1 MQAEQRSAGAN
12 PALLN
17 FSQGKTAENAGPL
30 GQDTPGLPSNV
41 PYTQRDS
48 GSRLHSDQASL
59 HMSGKVFLIGAGPG
73 DPELMTLRALRML
86 KEADVVVYDRLVSA
100 DILNLHADGA
110 RLVPVGKAPKC
121 HTVPQDRINE
131 ILVDEARAGHTVAR
145 LKGGDPMIF
154 GRGSEEA
161 AYLMDRGIPVEY
173 APGITAAQGASCSTG
188 VPLTHRGI
196 ATSVQYVTGHRQAD
210 MVLDLDWKRLADPDS
225 TLVVYM
231 GVANIGQIAI
241 GLMTENLPGSTPVL
255 AVGKATTPNER
266 RMVSR
271 LDRLAADV
279 READLKAPTLFIIG
293 KVVSLYAEKPLVKL
307 LEQAHG

>member
-1 MQAEQRSAGAN
+1 
-12 PALLN
+12 
-17 FSQGKTAENAGPL
+17 
-30 GQDTPGLPSNV
+30 
-41 PYTQRDS
+41 
-48 GSRLHSDQASL
+48 
-59 HMSGKVFLIGAGPG
+59 MSGKVFLIGAGPG
-73 DPELMTLRALRML
+73 NPELMTLRALRML
-86 KEADVVVYDRLVSA
+86 QDADVVVYDRLVS
-100 DILNLHADGA
+100 DEILAMHADGA
-110 RLVPVGKAPKC
+110 RLIPVGKAPKC

-131 ILVDEARAGHTVAR
+131 ILLEEARAGHTVAR

-161 AYLMDRGIPVEY
+161 AYLTAHGIAVEY

-188 VPLTHRGI
+188 VPLTHRGL

-210 MVLDLDWKRLADPDS
+210 KVLDLDWKRLADPDT

-231 GVANIGQIAI
+231 GVANIGQIAM

-255 AVGKATTPNER
+255 AVGKATTPDER
-266 RMVSR
+266 RLVSR

-293 KVVSLYAEKPLVKL
+293 KVVSLYAERPVDQI

>member
-1 MQAEQRSAGAN
+1 
-12 PALLN
+12 
-17 FSQGKTAENAGPL
+17 
-30 GQDTPGLPSNV
+30 
-41 PYTQRDS
+41 
-48 GSRLHSDQASL
+48 
-59 HMSGKVFLIGAGPG
+59 MSGKVFLIGAGPG

-86 KEADVVVYDRLVSA
+86 QEADVVVYDRLVSA
-100 DILNLHADGA
+100 DILNLHADNA
-110 RLVPVGKAPKC
+110 RLIPVGKAPKC

-131 ILVDEARAGHTVAR
+131 ILVEEANAGHTVAR

-161 AYLMDRGIPVEY
+161 AHLMANGIAVEY

-188 VPLTHRGI
+188 VPLTHRGL

-210 MVLDLDWKRLADPDS
+210 KVLDLDWKRLADPET

-231 GVANIGQIAI
+231 GVANIGQIAM

-255 AVGKATTPNER
+255 AVGKATTPDER
-266 RMVSR
+266 RLVSR
-271 LDRLAADV
+271 LDQLAADV
-279 READLKAPTLFIIG
+279 RDANLKAPTLFIIG
-293 KVVSLYAEKPLVKL
+293 KVVSLYAEQPLADL